1 MLDDHTAN
9 PIMETSLLSVILL
22 LESVYISRM
31 LAIGEHA
38 RDERFTWFRSL
49 ERNTLRLQENMSCIA
64 VCCLSVG

>member
-9 PIMETSLLSVILL
+9 PIMEMSLPSMILL

-38 RDERFTWFRSL
+38 RDERFMWFGSL
-49 ERNTLRLQENMSCIA
+49 ERNTLRLHENMSCIA